1 MSLSSN
7 FLGINWWN
15 YLGHFYL
22 HQEKTKIEV
31 HQSMAVF
38 SQVTTTT
45 WCVQGGK
52 DVHALKDI
60 TMVTVV
66 SELWALAAMVF

>member
-1 MSLSSN
+1 MEL
-7 FLGINWWN
+7 FRKLK
-15 YLGHFYL
+15 F
-22 HQEKTKIEV
+22 ETKIEV

-38 SQVTTTT
+38 SHVTTTT

-52 DVHALKDI
+52 DVLALKKI

-66 SELWALAAMVF
+66 SEL